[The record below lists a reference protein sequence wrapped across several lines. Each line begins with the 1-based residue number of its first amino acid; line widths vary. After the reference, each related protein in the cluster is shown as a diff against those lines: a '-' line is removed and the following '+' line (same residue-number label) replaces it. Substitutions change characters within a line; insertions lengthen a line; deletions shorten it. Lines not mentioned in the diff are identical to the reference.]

1 MRCLAIFIAIALGV
15 MPTVATAQRNTPP
28 STQRNAPPSKGG
40 GFNLSND
47 APSTRTPNTGNSNRN
62 TPNTGNSNRNNNTGG
77 FNLGNDVPPTRT
89 PNTGISNPSN
99 NVGKGTGNTNSG
111 NRTGNTNVNNSN
123 GVNNTNVTNRTGNTN
138 NTNVKNVSGNNTNVK
153 NVSGNNVNI
162 SGNNVNVN
170 RNVNVHNGYG
180 YRGPVIV
187 NPIYRGPAWGWN
199 HGVAW
204 VPVAT
209 YWGGGF
215 WGPFAAGVATA
226 VVMGAIVNSANHQT
240 YTSYQVAPGSPG
252 AQLLSNYHLQQVS
265 CGPPNLVVIYGPNN
279 GVICANPNNLVS
291 AGTYA
296 INADNLTLQS
306 P

>member
-1 MRCLAIFIAIALGV
+1 MRYLAIFIVIALGV
-15 MPTVATAQRNTPP
+15 MPAVATAQRNTAP
-28 STQRNAPPSKGG
+28 SRGG

-62 TPNTGNSNRNNNTGG
+62 APNTGNSNRNNNTGG
-77 FNLGNDVPPTRT
+77 FNLGNDVPSNRT

-111 NRTGNTNVNNSN
+111 NRTANTNVNNSAS
-123 GVNNTNVTNRTGNTN
+123 NTNVKNASGNTN
-138 NTNVKNVSGNNTNVK
+138 VKNASGNTNVKNVSGNNTNVK
-153 NVSGNNVNI
+153 NVSGNNVNV

-170 RNVNVHNGYG
+170 RNVNVSNGYG

-187 NPIYRGPAWGWN
+187 NPIYHGPAWGWN
-199 HGVAW
+199 RGVVWAP
-204 VPVAT
+204 VPT

-240 YTSYQVAPGSPG
+240 YTSYQVAPASPG
-252 AQLLSNYHLQQVS
+252 AQLLSNYHLQQVP
-265 CGPPNLVVIYGPNN
+265 CGPPHLVVIYGPNN